1 MLWILLLVAPFIGSF
16 LGVLVTRM
24 ADGRPVLWG
33 RSACEACGHQLA
45 WFDLIPL
52 ISWLASRARC
62 RYCEERLSGF
72 YPAIEIA
79 ALAVAAWAATETSGA
94 ALIAS
99 CVLGWTL
106 LTLALIDWRAFI
118 LPDGLTAS
126 LLLSGA
132 VASYGL
138 DHDNF
143 IAHLI
148 GALAGYLVFAAIAGL
163 YRLLR
168 GRSGLGAGDAKLM
181 AGAGLWLGW
190 LALPSVVLLGA
201 AFGLLLVLIKSIAG
215 QPLRL
220 TDRLPFGTFLA
231 AATWLV
237 WLYGPL
243 VPA

>member
-16 LGVLVTRM
+16 LGVVVTRL

-33 RSACEACGHQLA
+33 RSACDACGHKLG
-45 WFDLIPL
+45 WIDLIPL

-62 RYCEERLSGF
+62 RYCHARLGGF

-79 ALAVAAWAATETSGA
+79 AVAVVSWGATETSGA

-106 LTLALIDWRAFI
+106 LALALIDWRAFI
-118 LPDGLTAS
+118 LPDALTVF

-132 VASYGL
+132 AASYGL
-138 DHDNF
+138 NRDEF
-143 IAHLI
+143 GGHLI
-148 GALAGYLVFAAIAGL
+148 GALAGFLVFAAIAAL
-163 YRLLR
+163 YRWLR
-168 GRSGLGAGDAKLM
+168 GRSGMGAGDAKLM

-190 LALPSVVLLGA
+190 LALPSVVLFGA
-201 AFGLLLVLIKSIAG
+201 GLGLLVVLMRTITG
-215 QPLRL
+215 QRL
-220 TDRLPFGTFLA
+220 LLSDRLPFGTFLA